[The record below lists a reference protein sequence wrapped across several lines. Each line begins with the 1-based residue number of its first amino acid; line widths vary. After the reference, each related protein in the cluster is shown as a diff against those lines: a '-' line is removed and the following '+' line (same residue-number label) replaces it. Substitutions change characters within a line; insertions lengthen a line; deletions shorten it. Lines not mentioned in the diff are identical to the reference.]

1 MVGNNYFTNRFQT
14 VNYFTNRFQ
23 TVKYDNKKSPLMS
36 INLGVPQGSV
46 LGPLFFLIMINDLAF
61 ISDLMCKMFADDT
74 TMCDSDKDLTTL
86 INRFVVNL
94 KPVLEWCE
102 FNKLDLNWSKTYC
115 MFVTNKRVKLP
126 NEITIYSKIVD
137 NKFIAT
143 KVKVVSSFK
152 ILGVTLDN
160 KLNFLEHCSNIKKTV
175 NRKLFSIKRLFY
187 LATSVKIHFF
197 KTFILPYFDYTLSLI
212 IYFPQATFQSLNN
225 CFNLCLLRLFKF
237 KPEVNYSDDELEKEK
252 VMSDFIN
259 KLHAY
264 DLFTLQSRVLT
275 KLLSFAHSI
284 KDNSNSPTE
293 LKKQLEYDFPESNSE
308 ETLEEVAPEV
318 YKFRNGDKIKNII
331 PITKFE
337 TLTFKH
343 FFPRLLK
350 IFRHI
355 NFKLRKDSFKDQI
368 LTNIIE
374 NLKVFLKSF
383 PKFDLKYSVFCHG
396 KKNVQDRKNR
406 RH

>member
-1 MVGNNYFTNRFQT
+1 MIA
-14 VNYFTNRFQ
+14 NYFTNRFQ

-152 ILGVTLDN
+152 ILGVT
-160 KLNFLEHCSNIKKTV
+160 
-175 NRKLFSIKRLFY
+175 
-187 LATSVKIHFF
+187 
-197 KTFILPYFDYTLSLI
+197 
-212 IYFPQATFQSLNN
+212 
-225 CFNLCLLRLFKF
+225 
-237 KPEVNYSDDELEKEK
+237 
-252 VMSDFIN
+252 
-259 KLHAY
+259 
-264 DLFTLQSRVLT
+264 
-275 KLLSFAHSI
+275 
-284 KDNSNSPTE
+284 
-293 LKKQLEYDFPESNSE
+293 
-308 ETLEEVAPEV
+308 
-318 YKFRNGDKIKNII
+318 
-331 PITKFE
+331 
-337 TLTFKH
+337 
-343 FFPRLLK
+343 
-350 IFRHI
+350 
-355 NFKLRKDSFKDQI
+355 
-368 LTNIIE
+368 
-374 NLKVFLKSF
+374 
-383 PKFDLKYSVFCHG
+383 
-396 KKNVQDRKNR
+396 
-406 RH
+406 